1 MALAAAMPDPREVRS
16 MFARIAPR
24 YDLLNRVLSA
34 GIDQRWRRKLVAR
47 AGDVRGRLVLDL
59 CCGTGDVA
67 FAFARAGARVVA
79 LDFTHEM
86 LRHARGKDRGR
97 GLERAPVVFASG
109 DALCIPA
116 RDASVDVCSVA
127 FGIRN
132 VADPARALSEM
143 RRVLRPGGLALVLE
157 FSMPQGAVLSRAYRA
172 YFTRCLPMLGA
183 LVSRDGDAYRYLPR
197 TVMAWPKP
205 DEFELEM
212 ERAGFGA
219 LGHAPLSRG
228 IAHLHWGS
236 APEPSHA

>member
-1 MALAAAMPDPREVRS
+1 

-34 GIDQRWRRKLVAR
+34 GVDQRWRRALVAR

-67 FAFARAGARVVA
+67 LAFAREGARVVA

-86 LRHARGKDRGR
+86 LRYARGKDLRRSAGR
-97 GLERAPVVFASG
+97 PPIVFANA
-109 DALCIPA
+109 DALRIPA

-132 VADPARALSEM
+132 VADPARALAEM
-143 RRVLRPGGLALVLE
+143 RRVLRPDGIALVLE

-172 YFTRCLPMLGA
+172 YFTRCLPVLGA

-205 DEFELEM
+205 EEFSREM
-212 ERAGFGA
+212 AGVGFGA
-219 LGHAPLSRG
+219 LGFAPLSRG
-228 IAHLHWGS
+228 IAHLHWGR
-236 APEPSHA
+236 ATERPHA